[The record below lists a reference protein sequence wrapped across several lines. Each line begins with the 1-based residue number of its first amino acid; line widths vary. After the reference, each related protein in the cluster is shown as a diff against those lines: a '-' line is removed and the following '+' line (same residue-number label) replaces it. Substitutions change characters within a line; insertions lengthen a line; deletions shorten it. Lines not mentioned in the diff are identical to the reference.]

1 MVRISKKN
9 DYSSPQYNLCGNQL
23 KAVSEVKD
31 LEIYITSSLLWSMQA
46 NKCANKANSV
56 LGFIR
61 RAVGPK
67 NPELFSKLYKSLVC
81 PILEY
86 CSPIWC
92 PHLKVTRP
100 SFLGGHHPTLK
111 LSGIPTFTEH
121 FTEHSEVSQARSLH
135 ACWTR
140 MLYNDRLET
149 IDNSQSTNSAKTLEI
164 FNVYSS
170 LGL

>member
-31 LEIYITSSLLWSMQA
+31 LEIYFTSSLSWSMQA

-67 NPELFSKLYKSLVC
+67 NLELFSKLYKSLVC

-100 SFLGGHHPTLK
+100 SFLGGTILLWSSLVSPPL
-111 LSGIPTFTEH
+111 LSILL
-121 FTEHSEVSQARSLH
+121 SIQK
-135 ACWTR
+135 
-140 MLYNDRLET
+140 
-149 IDNSQSTNSAKTLEI
+149 SAKRGHCTRAEQECCI
-164 FNVYSS
+164 TTD
-170 LGL
+170 